1 MKTTDTNP
9 QNWKIQNIQNID
21 LESISESTIYS
32 NIYTSDGTEY
42 YNHKPWIK
50 TIYNNPNQTTINV
63 DSWNYQ
69 TEIGYSTTNKMT
81 LRQNELRLEIK
92 PGEYVTVSREE
103 LVKYISEQEVIR
115 KNEVVRKMF
124 ERYQVALK
132 LARSEDD
139 DERGE

>member
-1 MKTTDTNP
+1 MKKIDNNP
-9 QNWKIQNIQNID
+9 QTWKIESIQNLD
-21 LESISESTIYS
+21 CESISDSTIYS
-32 NIYTSDGTEY
+32 NLYSSDGTEY
-42 YNHKPWIK
+42 YNSRSWLK
-50 TIYNNPNQTTINV
+50 TIPINPNQLTVNY

-69 TEIGYSTTNKMT
+69 TNIGYSSEAKMT
-81 LRQNELRLEIK
+81 LRQSELRLEIT
-92 PGEYVTVSREE
+92 PGEYVSISREG
-103 LVKYISEQEVIR
+103 LVKYIGEQEVIR